1 MPKRILCATD
11 ASKAS
16 RKAVA
21 CAVDLAKSTG
31 AKLSFLTV
39 DLMPATRMRK
49 TYFWDQKLVDAGAAQ
64 MNEALRGAIRAGA
77 RAGLT
82 DLPCI
87 VVAGHNAADA
97 IVAYADGNDFDHIVV
112 GSSVRNALDR
122 LLVGSVATAV
132 VTRAHCPVTVA
143 R

>member
-1 MPKRILCATD
+1 MPKHILCATD

-16 RKAVA
+16 SKAVT

-31 AKLSFLTV
+31 AKLTFITV
-39 DLMPATRMRK
+39 DLMPTNRMRK
-49 TYFWDQKLVDAGAAQ
+49 THFWDQRLVESGQAQ
-64 MNEALRGAIRAGA
+64 MELALRSAA
-77 RAGLT
+77 RTAARSGLA
-82 DLPCI
+82 DIPCI

-97 IVAYADGNDFDHIVV
+97 IVAYADKKGFDHIVV
-112 GSSVRNALDR
+112 GSSVRTAIDR

>member
-31 AKLSFLTV
+31 AKLTFLTV
-39 DLMPATRMRK
+39 DLTPEVRARK
-49 TYFWDQKLVDAGAAQ
+49 TQFWDEQLVDAGAARSK
-64 MNEALRGAIRAGA
+64 EALRVAVRAAA
-77 RAGLT
+77 RAGLA
-82 DLPCI
+82 DLPCVI
-87 VVAGHNAADA
+87 VAGHHAADA
-97 IVAYADGNDFDHIVV
+97 IVAFADANRFDHIVV
-112 GSSVRNALDR
+112 GSSGRNAFER
-122 LLVGSVATAV
+122 LLIGSVATAV

>member
-16 RKAVA
+16 RKAVT
-21 CAVDLAKSTG
+21 CAIDLAKSTG
-31 AKLSFLTV
+31 AKLTFVTV
-39 DLMPATRMRK
+39 DLMPAERMRK
-49 TYFWDQKLVDAGAAQ
+49 THFWDQRLVESGTAQ
-64 MNEALRGAIRAGA
+64 MELALRGAA
-77 RAGLT
+77 RAAARRGLA
-82 DLPCI
+82 DVPC
-87 VVAGHNAADA
+87 VTVAGHNAADA
-97 IVAYADGNDFDHIVV
+97 IIAYADEKGFDHIVV
-112 GSSVRNALDR
+112 GSSVRSAIDR